1 MITSPSGRKLGRGP
15 SLFFAEG
22 GLADKAALV
31 LNLRNVRSQP
41 KADMTNLHMGGFG
54 PSLWSRTNLA
64 AGIEANIQFD

>member
-1 MITSPSGRKLGRGP
+1 MITTPSGRKLGRGA

-41 KADMTNLHMGGFG
+41 KADMTNLHMGGG
-54 PSLWSRTNLA
+54 RTFSMV
-64 AGIEANIQFD
+64 ANQSGRGN